1 MANRS
6 SEVTAEWTV
15 HAQLTILHPASKKS
29 HNNNNENVEE
39 NEDENQQQKTNP
51 IKMVYKWSTD
61 DLKNESS
68 FNKGNIV
75 FSSSTDTKKVW
86 DDVLRAVW

>member
-29 HNNNNENVEE
+29 QNNNNENVEG
-39 NEDENQQQKTNP
+39 NEDEEQKTNP
-51 IKMVYKWSTD
+51 IKLVYKWSTD
-61 DLKNESS
+61 DLKNENT
-68 FNKGNIV
+68 FKKGNIV
-75 FSSSTDTKKVW
+75 FSSSTDTKKV
-86 DDVLRAVW
+86 

>member
-29 HNNNNENVEE
+29 QNNNNENVEG
-39 NEDENQQQKTNP
+39 NEDENDQQQKTNP
-51 IKMVYKWSTD
+51 IKLVYKWSTD
-61 DLKNESS
+61 DLKNENT
-68 FNKGNIV
+68 FKKGNIV
-75 FSSSTDTKKVW
+75 FSSSTDTKKV
-86 DDVLRAVW
+86 